1 MDQEFNSF
9 EADKRRLRLWTAG
22 ILAVLLVLAAVV
34 WFGRPYYRHFK
45 EHHSQAQA
53 QAFLA
58 KGDYRNAALSAR
70 QTLLLNPTNVPACRV
85 MAALADLSHSPAVL
99 DLQRR
104 IVQTEPTIENKLQL
118 ASAGLRYQG
127 PPFPLTA
134 QILDELAVTAT
145 NLAGYHVVAASLA
158 LSRRQLDEAESHFA
172 TAAKLDPTNRL
183 YEMNLAVIRLGMTS
197 QTKSVPAH
205 VVLENLRSDAN
216 LGLPALRALLVDRLL
231 HQDTA
236 AAYAYSTQLLAN
248 ARANLG
254 DQLQQLG
261 ILQQLQ
267 SADFKARLQAT
278 QQQAVTNAASVTEMS
293 VWMQSHGLVVENIQW
308 LTNLPSRLQSQPPVR
323 LVLADGYVQSGDWRA
338 LRDFT
343 AKGDWGE
350 MDFLRLALVSRA
362 WSQLGVPPVAESN
375 WGSAVNQAG
384 VRYGALTTL
393 LGLTEQWKLPRE
405 REDLLRRIVEKYPQ
419 ERWAQRALEPL
430 YLAAGN
436 TAALNQLYVKAFAR
450 FPADAA
456 LKNNLAFTSLLLKTN
471 LAQACRWAE
480 EVYAGRTNDPVVAS
494 TYALALHVQGRTKDG
509 LAVLRKLDER
519 ALQQPDTA
527 LYYAVLLTA
536 TGATNEAAPF
546 LKIARTKTQWL
557 PEEQRLLAAA
567 SGEL

>member
-1 MDQEFNSF
+1 M
-9 EADKRRLRLWTAG
+9 AIVA
-22 ILAVLLVLAAVV
+22 ALAAIV
-34 WFGRPYYRHFK
+34 WFCRPFYRHFK
-45 EHHSQAQA
+45 ERRSQAQA
-53 QAFLA
+53 EAFLA
-58 KGDYRNAALSAR
+58 RGDYGSALLSAR
-70 QTLLLNPTNVPACRV
+70 QTLELNPTNIPACRV
-85 MAALADLSHSPAVL
+85 MALLADRSHNPVAL
-99 DLQRR
+99 DLWRR
-104 IVQTEPTIENKLQL
+104 IVLAEPTVENKLQF

-158 LSRRQLDEAESHFA
+158 LSLRQLDEAESHFA
-172 TAAKLDPTNRL
+172 TAAKLDPTNQL

-197 QTKSVPAH
+197 QTKSVPARA
-205 VVLENLRSDAN
+205 VLENLRTDAN
-216 LGLPALRALLVDRLL
+216 LGLPALRALMVDRLA
-231 HQDTA
+231 HRDA
-236 AAYAYSTQLLAN
+236 AAALAYSTQLLAN

-267 SADFKARLQAT
+267 SADFKPRLQAI
-278 QQQAVTNAASVTEMS
+278 QQQAVTNAASVTEIS
-293 VWMQSHGLVVENIQW
+293 VWMQSHGLLVENIQW
-308 LTNLPSRLQSQPPVR
+308 LTNLPSQLQSQPPVR

-362 WSQLGVPPVAESN
+362 WSQLGVPPMAESN

-393 LGLTEQWKLPRE
+393 LSLTERWKLPRE
-405 REDLLRRIVEKYPQ
+405 REELLRRIVEKYPQ

-456 LKNNLAFTSLLLKTN
+456 LKNNLAFTCLLLKTN
-471 LAQACRWAE
+471 LALACRWAE
-480 EVYAGRTNDPVVAS
+480 EVYAGRTNDPMVAS
-494 TYALALHVQGRTKDG
+494 TYAFALHLQGRTKDG

-557 PEEQRLLAAA
+557 PEEKVLLSTAA
-567 SGEL
+567 GEF